1 VRLWSGFS
9 NAAYIRDRQNK
20 MARIPYPNPETL
32 AAVDREFLADLPQL
46 NISRMLAGSPSMF
59 RPLTRLFS
67 AYLSDGLLTDT
78 LREIAILRVGH
89 LCNSDYEVI
98 NHNRVA
104 RLIGMSDERIA
115 ALAPGGNQDAFTDE
129 ERVVLKFVDEVVED
143 GGASKATFDTVA
155 GFMSTA
161 EMIELTVV
169 IGVYTMV
176 SQICAT
182 FEIEPEDTPIANSG
196 IEEIKRTVSKH
207 R

>member
-20 MARIPYPNPETL
+20 MARIPYPDPETL

-129 ERVVLKFVDEVVED
+129 ERVVR
-143 GGASKATFDTVA
+143 
-155 GFMSTA
+155 
-161 EMIELTVV
+161 
-169 IGVYTMV
+169 VYTMV